1 MTWVYKQQLG
11 VISRDGEI
19 VGLGYSGIDDG
30 LNNHADENMP
40 NLGPIPIGTYDIGD
54 AFTHPGC
61 GSVSMRLEPDQ
72 NTDTFGRSGFL
83 IHGDNQQMNHTASHG
98 CIILP
103 RIVRAAIAASKDKVL
118 VVVEG

>member
-1 MTWVYKQQLG
+1 MTWVYTQLSG
-11 VISRDGEI
+11 ALSHDGAI

-40 NLGPIPIGTYDIGD
+40 NLGPIPVGTYNIGD
-54 AFTHPGC
+54 AFTHSEC
-61 GSVSMRLEPDQ
+61 GPVSMRLEPDQ

-103 RIVRAAIAASKDKVL
+103 RIVRAAIASSKDKAL

>member
-1 MTWVYKQQLG
+1 MTWVYTQLSG
-11 VISRDGEI
+11 ALSHDGEI

-40 NLGPIPIGTYDIGD
+40 NLGPIPVGTYNIGD
-54 AFTHPGC
+54 AFTHSGC
-61 GSVSMRLEPDQ
+61 GPVSMRLEPDQ

-103 RIVRAAIAASKDKVL
+103 RIVRAAIASSKDKVL